1 MRRLPA
7 PATIIAL
14 IALFVALSTN
24 STASSIVHKSLT
36 AAFSPLSSQHSDARG
51 PRGPRGPRG
60 FRGFRGPQGTQ
71 GPQGVQ
77 GPQGP
82 AGQQGAAGAAGAQ
95 GIQGPAGI
103 SGYQVVLG
111 PGSPNVA
118 PGAIGADVAVCPAG
132 KKAIGGG
139 FNTGQQLALSVS
151 IPTNT
156 ANNLSGWVANGKNV
170 GLVDTVIVAYAVCAT
185 VTP

>member
-24 STASSIVHKSLT
+24 STASSIVHKSVT
-36 AAFSPLSSQHSDARG
+36 AALSPLSSQHSDARG

-60 FRGFRGPQGTQ
+60 FRGFR

-118 PGAIGADVAVCPAG
+118 PQATGADTAVCPAG

-139 FNTGQQLALSVS
+139 FNTGQQLALSAS
-151 IPTNT
+151 IPTTT
-156 ANNLSGWVANGKNV
+156 ANNLSAWVVNGKNV
-170 GLVDTVIVAYAVCAT
+170 GSADTVIVAYAVCAT
-185 VTP
+185 ITS